1 MLFACICALKSV
13 FKDTSN
19 LLDIMLRRKARER
32 REYLYRKAVED
43 RHRTIQDK
51 KDRVKNALASNRLL
65 DTDVKRDALELA
77 KSGAWDD
84 AGPELALAEGGAG
97 GGAIASSQDDEYR
110 WAGVE
115 DPKIMITTSR
125 DPSAKLKQF
134 AKELRLIFPGAQR
147 LNRGTYEFK
156 QLMDACRANN
166 VTDFLVVHEHRGVPD
181 GLIVCHLPHGPT
193 AYFSLSDIVMRH
205 DIPDIGTMSEA
216 YPHLIFHNFE
226 KRLGERC
233 MSILKYLFPVPKED
247 SKRVITFANHDDFIS
262 FRHHN
267 FKKVEGHTELK
278 EVGPRFQ
285 MRLYQIKLGTL
296 ENENSSDTEW
306 ALRPYMNTAKKRTF
320 FSDKD
325 GWDVDT

>member
-1 MLFACICALKSV
+1 
-13 FKDTSN
+13 
-19 LLDIMLRRKARER
+19 MLRRKARER

-43 RHRTIQDK
+43 RHRTIQEK
-51 KDRVKNALASNRLL
+51 KERVKAALAENSLL
-65 DTDVKRDALELA
+65 PTHLKREALELA
-77 KSGAWDD
+77 RKGQWDD
-84 AGPELALAEGGAG
+84 QGPERAVSELGAG
-97 GGAIASSQDDEYR
+97 GGALASSIDDEYR

-134 AKELRLIFPGAQR
+134 AKELRLVFPGAQR

-156 QLMDACRANN
+156 QLMEACRANS

-181 GLIVCHLPHGPT
+181 GLVVCHLPHGPT
-193 AYFSLSDIVMRH
+193 AYFSISDMVMRH

-216 YPHLIFHNFE
+216 YPHLVFHNF
-226 KRLGERC
+226 KGRLGERC
-233 MSILKYLFPVPKED
+233 RDILKYLFPVPKED
-247 SKRVITFANHDDFIS
+247 SKRVITFANHEDFIS

-267 FKKVEGHTELK
+267 FKKTEGGKDVELK

-285 MRLYQIKLGTL
+285 LRLYQIKLGTL
-296 ENENSSDTEW
+296 EMEDSADTEW

-320 FSDKD
+320 LSDEP
-325 GWDVDT
+325 GWDVES